1 MESTRLAAERGEPL
15 GSERLGALVP
25 LPGTGDSGPAFAR
38 EVERAAAR
46 ARGDGLAARRHEAL
60 ADERRAQRRAGFEG
74 EPARAPEEAPRA
86 TPGAAPAPAPVPE
99 AARPAPV
106 AAPAGAP
113 AAGPATG
120 SCASCAPA
128 SASETPAQA
137 PTAPTDAPAAP
148 PAAAAAAGQARAAPG
163 APPASEVRAAAP
175 SLEAPPPL
183 ARPVASGA
191 RAPATAAA
199 PAEGPEATPLARAE
213 AILEQIR
220 LHAAPGVRRLTLD
233 LEPADLGRLSIQLA
247 LRSGRVTAIVRAE
260 DARTLELLEQ
270 RSDELHALLDA
281 RGVRV
286 DSLSFALGFSTPS
299 ARRSAPGARPS
310 SPPTS
315 DPARAPGPRLD
326 TLA

>member
-25 LPGTGDSGPAFAR
+25 LPSTGDSGPAFAR

-60 ADERRAQRRAGFEG
+60 AHERRAQRRAGFEG
-74 EPARAPEEAPRA
+74 EPARVPEEGPRA
-86 TPGAAPAPAPVPE
+86 TPAAAPAPAPVRAE
-99 AARPAPV
+99 AARPAPL
-106 AAPAGAP
+106 AAPAGEP
-113 AAGPATG
+113 AAGSTTG

-128 SASETPAQA
+128 SVSETPALA
-137 PTAPTDAPAAP
+137 STAPPDAPAAP
-148 PAAAAAAGQARAAPG
+148 AVAAAAAGQARAAQG
-163 APPASEVRAAAP
+163 APPASEARAAAP

-183 ARPVASGA
+183 ARPVASGT

-199 PAEGPEATPLARAE
+199 PAEGPESAPLARAE

-220 LHAAPGVRRLTLD
+220 LHAAPGVRRLTLE

-260 DARTLELLEQ
+260 DARTLELLER

-281 RGVRV
+281 RGVRT
-286 DSLSFALGFSTPS
+286 DSLTFALGFATPRT
-299 ARRSAPGARPS
+299 RRSDAPAGAVAETP
-310 SPPTS
+310 
-315 DPARAPGPRLD
+315 DPVRASGPGLD